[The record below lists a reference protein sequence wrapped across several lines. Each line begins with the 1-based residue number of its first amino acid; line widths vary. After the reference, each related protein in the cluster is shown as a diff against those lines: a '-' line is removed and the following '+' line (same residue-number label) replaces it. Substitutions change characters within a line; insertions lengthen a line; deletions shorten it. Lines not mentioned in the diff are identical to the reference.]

1 MADDD
6 TAAALPPSGAA
17 KSSGPTLTMSRV
29 LNLVLLVGLIAT
41 VGLPALWEAQPHLHP
56 SALFCRSSC
65 TASPLAL
72 LAPDKECGS
81 IALTLLKKREV
92 GSTDLSVNFVRRPP
106 TMVQAR
112 ALARCSGP
120 WSRAAPQDN
129 ICYMVMTSSKTKERT
144 TMVQNTWA
152 TLVQTL
158 WMISD
163 EADGF
168 LGTITFPELEGK
180 GTYEDAQH
188 RHLVGLQRI
197 ANSSEASHCQWF
209 WVGDDDSYVNP
220 MEVAA
225 LTEGFSHSWPIM
237 LAFLWFD
244 QGFTDKVVIPSGGG
258 GMLYSRAGALA
269 VAEALYSPKC
279 PFNKAN
285 DVTLGACNAAVGVLS
300 VHTQAFDPLADHA
313 PGKVWYLMQEPHQ
326 SQWASIHHISP
337 EQMSA
342 LHNVVT
348 RQYGEDSDGDGVGDV
363 LLPPFS

>member
-1 MADDD
+1 MVDDAVPSS
-6 TAAALPPSGAA
+6 TVNAA
-17 KSSGPTLTMSRV
+17 GPTLTMNRILS
-29 LNLVLLVGLIAT
+29 LVFIVGVAAL

-56 SALFCRSSC
+56 LALFCRP
-65 TASPLAL
+65 TGE
-72 LAPDKECGS
+72 APPISRPTPGRDCDG
-81 IALTLLKKREV
+81 IALTLMKKRDINSSV
-92 GSTDLSVNFVRRPP
+92 LSVNLVRRPP

-112 ALARCSGP
+112 ALARCSGH
-120 WSRAAPQDN
+120 WSRATPQDN

-152 TLVQTL
+152 TLVRTL

-168 LGTITFPELEGK
+168 LGTITFPELEG
-180 GTYEDAQH
+180 GDSYEDAQH
-188 RHLVGLQRI
+188 RLLVGLQRI

-220 MEVAA
+220 IEVAA
-225 LTEGFSHSWPIM
+225 LTEGFSYSWPVM

-244 QGFTDKVVIPSGGG
+244 QGFTDKVVTPSGGG

-269 VAEALYSPKC
+269 VATALYTPTC
-279 PFNKAN
+279 PFKKAT

-337 EQMSA
+337 EQMGD
-342 LHNVVT
+342 LHNVVI
-348 RQYGEDSDGDGVGDV
+348 RQYGDDLDGDGVGDV
-363 LLPPFS
+363 LLPPLS